1 MNKLQEA
8 LKKEKF
14 VFGTDK
20 VLNLLRNGKLK
31 VIFLANNVKEEVKEE
46 VENLAKLGKT
56 EVITLNVPNTEVG
69 VICKK
74 PFAVSVLGY

>member
-31 VIFLANNVKEEVKEE
+31 VVFLADNVKEEVREE
-46 VENLAKLGKT
+46 IEHLVRFGKT
-56 EVITLNVPNTEVG
+56 EIITLNVPNTEVG

-74 PFAVSVLGY
+74 PFAISVLGY